1 MIDSETYK
9 PSQSDMAHHIKE
21 SEAAGEGERDY
32 VEHVSAQ
39 RLSGFERIVVVAALV
54 LLSFAGFTAYS
65 DDKDP
70 ITTSAISAPATQAEP
85 EHPAYDNC
93 REHSPYPEK
102 SC

>member
-39 RLSGFERIVVVAALV
+39 RLSGFERIVVVGALV
-54 LLSFAGFTAYS
+54 LLSLAGFTAYS
-65 DDKDP
+65 DDRDP
-70 ITTSAISAPATQAEP
+70 LTTSAITATQTEP
-85 EHPAYDNC
+85 EHPVYDNC

>member
-1 MIDSETYK
+1 
-9 PSQSDMAHHIKE
+9 MAHRIKE
-21 SEAAGEGERDY
+21 SAAAGDGERDY

-39 RLSGFERIVVVAALV
+39 RLSGVERLVVVVALI
-54 LLSFAGFTAYS
+54 LLGFAGFTAYS

-70 ITTSAISAPATQAEP
+70 ITTSAIGTPAVQTEP
-85 EHPAYDNC
+85 AHPAYDYC